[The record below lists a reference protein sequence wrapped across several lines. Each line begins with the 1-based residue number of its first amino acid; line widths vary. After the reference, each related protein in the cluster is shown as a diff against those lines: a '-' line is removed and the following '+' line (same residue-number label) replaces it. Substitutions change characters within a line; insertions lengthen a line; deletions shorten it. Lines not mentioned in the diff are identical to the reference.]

1 MQLDGGL
8 FPFENQKIGEHYNL
22 AIVKADL
29 ELSIRVCLNYYFQW
43 LKGVGA
49 FSLDNLM
56 EVASTVDICRVQLWV
71 WMKQRA
77 KISDREGRYVDL
89 KLIMRKIEKEGQK
102 ISTNDKLTL
111 V

>member
-1 MQLDGGL
+1 
-8 FPFENQKIGEHYNL
+8 
-22 AIVKADL
+22 
-29 ELSIRVCLNYYFQW
+29 
-43 LKGVGA
+43 
-49 FSLDNLM
+49 M

-77 KISDREGRYVDL
+77 KISDRDGRYVDL
-89 KLIMRKIEKEGQK
+89 KLIMHKIEKEGQK

>member
-1 MQLDGGL
+1 
-8 FPFENQKIGEHYNL
+8 
-22 AIVKADL
+22 
-29 ELSIRVCLNYYFQW
+29 
-43 LKGVGA
+43 
-49 FSLDNLM
+49 M

>member
-1 MQLDGGL
+1 LQLDGGL
-8 FPFENQKIGEHYNL
+8 FPFENQRVGENNNL
-22 AIVKADL
+22 GILKADL
-29 ELSIRVCLNYYFQW
+29 QLSIRVCLNYYFQW

-77 KISDREGRYVDL
+77 KISDRDGRNVDL
-89 KLIMRKIEKEGQK
+89 KLIMHQIEKEGQK